1 MSLDIL
7 LISVDILKERT
18 NIHGNVDEK
27 LIYPDIKYAQDN
39 YILPLLGT
47 ALFSKLQTLISAS
60 TITDA
65 GNSNYKLLMDRY
77 IVDAMIYYTLAELQ
91 VSASY
96 QLWNKGVQRKGGVDT
111 ETPSMSE
118 LVDMHNRYKN
128 RAETYANRLKDY
140 LRAHASATNCPE
152 YLNPGSTADTITPEQ
167 RAFTLPIF
175 LDDDKCNPYCNP
187 GGFNGQPYS
196 E

>member
-1 MSLDIL
+1 MSASTL

-18 NIHGNVDEK
+18 AIHSNIDEK
-27 LIYPDIKYAQDN
+27 LLYPDIKYAQDN
-39 YILPLLGT
+39 YIHPILGT
-47 ALFSKLQTLISAS
+47 ALFTKLQTLIAAGTVGS
-60 TITDA
+60 A
-65 GNSNYKLLMDRY
+65 GNEPYKSLLDTY
-77 IVDAMIYYTLAELQ
+77 IIDAMVYYTLSEMP
-91 VSASY
+91 VSLGF
-96 QLWNKGVQRKGGVDT
+96 QFWNKGLLRKGGVDT
-111 ETPSMSE
+111 EQPSMSE
-118 LVDMHNRYKN
+118 LVDVANRYKN

-152 YLNPGSTADTITPEQ
+152 YLNPGSAADTITPEQ